1 MKRCPDCGVAPGK
14 IHHGH
19 CDVARCLV
27 TGGQRFSCWGDHDDC
42 GHDTWTGEWPGE
54 MEATEFGWFAVLVP
68 GQGWVSV
75 PPGTPDAIPD
85 LNRLVVEAR
94 WSPEERRWIR

>member
-1 MKRCPDCGVAPGK
+1 MNRCPDCAVAPGK
-14 IHHGH
+14 IHHGY

-27 TGGQRFSCWGDHDDC
+27 TGGQRFSCWGDHDC
-42 GHDTWTGEWPGE
+42 GHDTWTGEWPGYA
-54 MEATEFGWFAVLVP
+54 EATEFGWFALLVS

-75 PPGTPDAIPD
+75 PPGTPGAIPD
-85 LNRLVVEAR
+85 LNRLVVEAH